1 MKNSVSSPTATVRD
15 ALGPLP
21 VEDRRAALAAWLSD
35 ANAVPDSP
43 GLRRIDGGA
52 VVPVDELL
60 AALQS
65 LDEPPAEARA
75 PASPASLASPA
86 RWRAAFGRRRPRAQ
100 GGGLKVLIRRRRDDD
115 DDPPPCPA
123 VAGLPVAPAG
133 FGAAV

>member
-1 MKNSVSSPTATVRD
+1 MENSVSSPTATVRD

-60 AALQS
+60 AALRS
-65 LDEPPAEARA
+65 LDEPPAAARA
-75 PASPASLASPA
+75 PASPA

-100 GGGLKVLIRRRRDDD
+100 GGGLKVLIRRRHRDDD

-123 VAGLPVAPAG
+123 VAGLPVAPAA
-133 FGAAV
+133 FGAAG